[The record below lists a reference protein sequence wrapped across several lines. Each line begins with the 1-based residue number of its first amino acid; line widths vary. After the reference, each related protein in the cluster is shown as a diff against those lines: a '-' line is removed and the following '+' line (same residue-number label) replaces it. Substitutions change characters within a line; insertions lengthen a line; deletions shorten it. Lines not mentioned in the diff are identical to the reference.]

1 MSGKNKRCLK
11 VEAVSI
17 TFGFVPETARKRQ
30 VSSVNE
36 LKQAPKSCVLAKKPV
51 EIMPIT
57 DDTGLLQ
64 KSALIRIL

>member
-57 DDTGLLQ
+57 DDTGVL
-64 KSALIRIL
+64 